1 MMANPDRILVV
12 EDDRSIAVLYGIH
25 LVAAGY
31 AVRIA
36 DDGLAA
42 LHDLA
47 AHPPSL
53 VVLDLQL
60 PLVSGFRLL
69 QVIKRA
75 SSRIPVLVTTSLLFE
90 EAEEVA
96 RTGADAFL
104 TKPIDPEVLLQK
116 VTHHLTHRR
125 HSAGLALPDLGGKE
139 RRDVPRDV
147 DRFPFPRPDQ
157 LGQKRDSGTVESRE
171 QLLTLAR
178 SLPGV
183 RRRAE
188 RVLQT
193 VGD

>member
-1 MMANPDRILVV
+1 MANPDRILVV

-75 SSRIPVLVTTSLLFE
+75 SSRVPVLVTTSLLFE

-116 VTHHLTHRR
+116 VTHYLTHRR
-125 HSAGLALPDLGGKE
+125 HSAALALPALGGQE
-139 RRDVPRDV
+139 RRAVPRDV
-147 DRFPFPRPDQ
+147 EQFPFPRPDH
-157 LGQKRDSGTVESRE
+157 LGQERGSGRVESPE
-171 QLLTLAR
+171 QFLTLAP

>member
-1 MMANPDRILVV
+1 MANPERILVV

-31 AVRIA
+31 AVSIA
-36 DDGLAA
+36 ADGLAA
-42 LHDLA
+42 LHDLDE
-47 AHPPSL
+47 HPPSL

-75 SSRIPVLVTTSLLFE
+75 SSDVSVLVVTSLAFE

-96 RTGADAFL
+96 RAGADDFL

-116 VTHHLTHRR
+116 VTYHLTHRG
-125 HSAGLALPDLGGKE
+125 HSAALALPDLGTQE
-139 RRDVPRDV
+139 RRAVQRDGHQ
-147 DRFPFPRPDQ
+147 FSLPHPDQ
-157 LGQKRDSGTVESRE
+157 LEQKQCSGRVESPE
-171 QLLTLAR
+171 PFLTRRR

-183 RRRAE
+183 RCRAE